1 MQSSARNQL
10 NVAYI
15 PYCGWGCTFVK
26 PQWTVSELHVT
37 MNISYSLLPLR
48 SVASLT
54 PLWSSFSQ
62 NKRAQLTGKLWG
74 SAFVTFAFLCFV
86 KHASV
91 FAHFE
96 PVLNKELLALKYNHP
111 FFRFWWATV
120 EQWTTGRKRNT
131 GSSIQ
136 MQGTTSSLS
145 EWQRNRQPREA
156 AESPCLEI
164 FKTQLGD
171 LLQGTCLAEGG
182 TTWSPEF
189 PSNPCSSVNLWF
201 YKPET
206 KAKNIDIMCNWD
218 VHLEFLFYLSFSF
231 FFFLKNISY

>member
-26 PQWTVSELHVT
+26 PQWTVSELRVT

-62 NKRAQLTGKLWG
+62 NKRAQLTEKLWG

-96 PVLNKELLALKYNHP
+96 PVLNKELLALKSP
-111 FFRFWWATV
+111 FRFWWATV
-120 EQWTTGRKRNT
+120 EQWATGRKRNT

-171 LLQGTCLAEGG
+171 LLQGTC
-182 TTWSPEF
+182 
-189 PSNPCSSVNLWF
+189 
-201 YKPET
+201 
-206 KAKNIDIMCNWD
+206 
-218 VHLEFLFYLSFSF
+218 FSRGW
-231 FFFLKNISY
+231 NYMISRVPFQPL